1 MFLLSQT
8 FPCSNSPPLRRL
20 GRLHNNSKTNSTIS
34 NRILYCSVQLV
45 INVKPFC
52 FIIAIATSHPW
63 PWKWELHHGIV
74 PRKEDY
80 FDYLPI
86 SAALW
91 PALHGLREFLTLT
104 ADNVS
109 SFQFDD
115 FKVKKTLIIYL
126 L

>member
-1 MFLLSQT
+1 MFLLSSSQL
-8 FPCSNSPPLRRL
+8 FPCSSSPRLRRL
-20 GRLHNNSKTNSTIS
+20 VRLHKLKNESTIS
-34 NRILYCSVQLV
+34 NRTLYYSEQVM
-45 INVKPFC
+45 IDVKPFC
-52 FIIAIATSHPW
+52 FIIALATSHPF

-104 ADNVS
+104 AENVS
-109 SFQFDD
+109 RFQFDD
-115 FKVKKTLIIYL
+115 FKVKRTLISE
-126 L
+126 